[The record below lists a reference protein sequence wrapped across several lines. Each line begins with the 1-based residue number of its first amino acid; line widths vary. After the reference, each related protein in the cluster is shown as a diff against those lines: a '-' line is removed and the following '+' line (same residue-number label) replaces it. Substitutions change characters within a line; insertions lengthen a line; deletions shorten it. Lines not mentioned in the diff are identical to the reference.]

1 MALQEAKNGEYS
13 IVLEV
18 KVNKTRVL
26 RNPLS
31 LMSCGEWSQY
41 FSFLAK
47 PGEGP
52 IRDGR
57 SNLKRCRSED
67 RQGTE
72 FLIWSRHPT
81 GALDME
87 YKIVGTT
94 CLLVSIPK
102 CLVSI
107 TVCHFKFSLIWKG
120 GLDGTLLNRVLKRQ
134 TYLLLCTFL
143 HTVPYNGWLR
153 VLFIGLV
160 LICHSRQTP
169 ILVTPVTGPFLK
181 RKW

>member
-67 RQGTE
+67 KQGTE
-72 FLIWSRHPT
+72 FLIWSRLPT
-81 GALDME
+81 DALDME
-87 YKIVGTT
+87 YKIVGTI

-102 CLVSI
+102 CVVSI
-107 TVCHFKFSLIWKG
+107 TVCHFKFSLIWNG
-120 GLDGTLLNRVLKRQ
+120 GLDIQVHCWFVSWKDR
-134 TYLLLCTFL
+134 YLLLCTFL

-169 ILVTPVTGPFLK
+169 ILVTPVTGSPAPS
-181 RKW
+181 